1 MGLRQQTSTLILL
14 TAVALII
21 IHLIIGYGVIADFSR
36 LEESSVQRDIN
47 RAVASIYSEQSTLDQ
62 LVRNWAHW
70 DDTYNFMEKPNQQ
83 YVDRNLADHFF
94 SDMKINLI
102 LFVNNDGLIA
112 YGKAFDLKNNM
123 EIPIPESIREHIYP
137 GSPITDRT
145 NSEGEMRGIISL
157 GENVMLFS
165 SRPILTSTREGP
177 SHGTLLMGRYI
188 DEKEVERLSKE
199 KNLTLSFYRVDDK
212 NIPEDFR
219 NEIKQLSGGETAFI
233 QPLSGDSIAGYRL
246 LEDIYGRPAVVLGVQ
261 VSRGVYSKSVA
272 GITFFAISTI
282 ITCALAGAGIIII
295 IERTVLKPLEEF
307 CEQLNEIGQGGDL
320 SARLTVS
327 GKDEFSN
334 AARTVNSML
343 DELEKSQKKL
353 HTEHITAI
361 GQAATMTA
369 HDLRNPLQ
377 VLVNSIYLA
386 KQDLENLPP
395 EYADWATRQKQRLND
410 MERQVGYMDK
420 IVSDLHYYGTS
431 VDQELSPVDMRQLV
445 VDILKATDVPRDI
458 EVSIVQEPGL
468 PRILVN
474 PPIIRRVLSN
484 LVMNAIQAMPNG
496 GRLTVRLYRTK
507 DDLYVSVED
516 TGVGISQENMD
527 KIFQPL
533 FTTKAKGQG
542 LGLAVS
548 KRLVESQG
556 GTISVESQEGKG
568 SIFTVRIPIKEA
580 SGDSRQSSQQN
591 ADSQ

>member
-47 RAVASIYSEQSTLDQ
+47 KVVTSIDSEQSTLDQ
-62 LVRNWAHW
+62 LVRDWAYW
-70 DDTYNFMEKPNQQ
+70 DDTYNFIEKPNQE
-83 YVDRNLADHFF
+83 YVDRNLADYFF

-102 LFVNNDGLIA
+102 LFVNNDGQIA

-137 GSPITDRT
+137 GSPVTNRT
-145 NSEGEMRGIISL
+145 NSEGGLRGIISL

-165 SRPILTSTREGP
+165 SRPILTSTKEGP
-177 SHGTLLMGRYI
+177 SHGTLLIGRYI
-188 DEKEVERLSKE
+188 DEKEVERLSNE
-199 KNLTLSFYRVDDK
+199 TDLTLSFYRVDDK

-219 NEIKQLSGGETAFI
+219 NAMEHLSGGETAFI

-261 VSRGVYSKSVA
+261 VPRGMYSKSVA
-272 GITFFAISTI
+272 SITSFAISTI
-282 ITCALAGAGIIII
+282 IICALAGAGIIIMV
-295 IERTVLKPLEEF
+295 ERTVLKPLEEF

-320 SARLTVS
+320 SARLMVS

-334 AARTVNSML
+334 AARTVNLML

-395 EYADWATRQKQRLND
+395 EYADLATRQKQRLDD

-458 EVSIVQEPGL
+458 EVSVVQEPGL

-496 GRLTVRLYRTK
+496 GRLTIRLYRTK

-527 KIFQPL
+527 KLFQPL

-591 ADSQ
+591 TDSQ